1 MCVCVCV
8 YARVCFFVRMTKT
21 HHLGAV
27 EGRGGEG
34 WRGKNLVAAL
44 SCSCRIQTARKK
56 KEKKGNTAVFVHNV

>member
-1 MCVCVCV
+1 
-8 YARVCFFVRMTKT
+8 MTKT